1 MTAAARF
8 PYAPD
13 HATPPGE
20 TLRQVLED
28 LHLTQLDLAHRT
40 GLSTKHV
47 NQVIQGS
54 APLTQETAL
63 SLERV
68 TGVPAGFWNR
78 LEARYRELTL
88 RSQAIELD
96 GEHLTWLR
104 DLPVTALQH
113 RGYLP
118 TTNDRRALYHAAL
131 AFFGVA
137 NLAAWRRIWSRPV
150 ASFKR
155 ANTFTSHAESVASW
169 IRIGEL
175 TAQHLHAEPFDK
187 DGFRTALHHARALTR
202 TVDFLH
208 ELQGLCA
215 AQGVLVVYVAEID
228 KCRIS
233 GATWWS
239 SPTRAVI
246 ALSDRYKTEDQFWF
260 SFFHEAG
267 HVLLHSKKETF
278 IDDGSESDDVEDA
291 ANRFAANTLIPPRDQ
306 QHLAALTTTTEVEAF
321 ATRIGVSEGIVV
333 GQLQHRGLWEWR
345 KGNGLKRRFELLSA

>member
-1 MTAAARF
+1 MTAAAQF

-13 HATPPGE
+13 SATPPGE

-28 LHLTQLDLAHRT
+28 LHLTQLDLATRT

-78 LEARYRELTL
+78 LEARYRELAL
-88 RSQAIELD
+88 RSQSVKLD
-96 GEHLTWLR
+96 DEHLQWLR
-104 DLPVTALQH
+104 DLPVSSLQR

-118 TTNDRRALYHAAL
+118 TTDDRRQLFHAAL
-131 AFFGVA
+131 TFFGVA
-137 NLAAWRRIWSRPV
+137 NLLAWHRVWTRPV

-155 ANTFTSHAESVASW
+155 SSAFTSHAESVASW

-175 TAQHLHAEPFDK
+175 ATQHLTAEPFDK
-187 DGFRTALHHARALTR
+187 DGFRVALRHARALTR
-202 TVDFLH
+202 STDFLH
-208 ELQGLCA
+208 DLQQLCA
-215 AQGVLVVYVAEID
+215 AHGVLVVYVAEID

-267 HVLLHSKKETF
+267 HVLLHSKKETY
-278 IDDGSESDDVEDA
+278 IDDGSENNQVEEA
-291 ANRFAANTLIPPRDQ
+291 ANRFATNTLIPPREQ
-306 QHLAALTTTTEVEAF
+306 QSLAHLTTIADVQAF
-321 ATRIGVSEGIVV
+321 AERVGVSEGIVV
-333 GQLQHRGLWEWR
+333 GQLQHRGIWEWR
-345 KGNGLKRRFELLSA
+345 KGNGLKRRFELAAI

>member
-1 MTAAARF
+1 M
-8 PYAPD
+8 
-13 HATPPGE
+13 
-20 TLRQVLED
+20 
-28 LHLTQLDLAHRT
+28 
-40 GLSTKHV
+40 
-47 NQVIQGS
+47 
-54 APLTQETAL
+54 

-104 DLPVTALQH
+104 DLPVTALQY

-118 TTNDRRALYHAAL
+118 TTSDRRELYHAAL

-175 TAQHLHAEPFDK
+175 SAQHLSAEPFDK
-187 DGFRTALHHARALTR
+187 DGFRTALHHARSLTR
-202 TVDFLH
+202 TADFLH

-215 AQGVLVVYVAEID
+215 PPQGVLVVYVAEID

-278 IDDGSESDDVEDA
+278 IDDGSEDDDIEDA
-291 ANRFAANTLIPPRDQ
+291 ANRFAANTLIPPREQ
-306 QHLAALTTTTEVEAF
+306 QHLASLTTTADVEAF
-321 ATRIGVSEGIVV
+321 SKRIGVSEGIVV

-345 KGNGLKRRFELLSA
+345 KGNGSNAASSCWPPKAAANSQPEKPRAAGRPLLRPPLRASARQTTTAECRG

>member
-1 MTAAARF
+1 VLTFEVGVDA
-8 PYAPD
+8 D
-13 HATPPGE
+13 VTLPPVD
-20 TLRQVLED
+20 RQGSVECVHVDD
-28 LHLTQLDLAHRT
+28 LHVLAVEIGGGDGGGEPLAVVPEVISVAGKAAGDADLSADAALGQVQAHPD
-40 GLSTKHV
+40 V
-47 NQVIQGS
+47 
-54 APLTQETAL
+54 E
-63 SLERV
+63 LE
-68 TGVPAGFWNR
+68 
-78 LEARYRELTL
+78 
-88 RSQAIELD
+88 

-104 DLPVTALQH
+104 DLPITALQL

-118 TTNDRRALYHAAL
+118 TTNDRRELYHAAL

-187 DGFRTALHHARALTR
+187 DGFRTALHHARTLTR
-202 TVDFLH
+202 TDDFLH

-278 IDDGSESDDVEDA
+278 IDDGSESDDIEDA
-291 ANRFAANTLIPPRDQ
+291 ANRFAANTLIPPREQ
-306 QHLAALTTTTEVEAF
+306 HHLAALTTTTEVEAF
-321 ATRIGVSEGIVV
+321 ATRIDVSEGIVV

-345 KGNGLKRRFELLSA
+345 KGNGLKRRFDLTPT